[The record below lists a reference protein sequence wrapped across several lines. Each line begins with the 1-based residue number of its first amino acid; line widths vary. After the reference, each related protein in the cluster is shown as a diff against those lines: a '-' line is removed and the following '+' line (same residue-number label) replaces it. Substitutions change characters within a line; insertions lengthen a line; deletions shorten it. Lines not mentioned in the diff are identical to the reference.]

1 MPLSWT
7 SVVTLISL
15 SVPQLG
21 NFPPSNIHPQAGFS
35 KASTVSAACECGYST
50 HAINTNQKEFYT
62 DVLES
67 DFLRLKDFNAQ
78 TDWDRQV
85 WDVPP
90 VGSAKWGRN
99 NTAANVRTNPG
110 TPAAEGGVEGNDPG
124 LQIWVSSGAPEG
136 GNIASGEVATRRR
149 DMLYGSFRAGIKYTG
164 ESGTCGA
171 FFWVSRHK
179 FKIIPFD
186 LLEANSFHQQFDDRA
201 EIDVEFLSKLYV
213 DPANTDILLVIHAPP
228 EVPTSE
234 LFRPTPVGFR
244 PSVGYHEY
252 RFDWTPD
259 SITYYADS
267 KLMWESKLGVP
278 TRAGGLLLSHWS
290 NGDPGWSNGPPAKDA
305 HMEFSYVK
313 AYFNTTASDADY
325 KLRCRDPQ
333 KPDAV
338 CTVPDQTSPPD
349 PRKSTTF
356 LSPNK
361 GLPGGPAAAAPAP
374 ASPAPP
380 DAGPMVD
387 PRADPAGP
395 VSDKKK
401 EVTPDATCG
410 GEKGYTC
417 LGGDHGDCCSSY
429 GF

>member
-1 MPLSWT
+1 MLNSVGAKMPLSWT
-7 SVVTLISL
+7 SGVTLISL
-15 SVPQLG
+15 SVPQL
-21 NFPPSNIHPQAGFS
+21 
-35 KASTVSAACECGYST
+35 VSAACECGYST
-50 HAINTNQKEFYT
+50 HAINTNTNKVYT

-67 DFLRLKDFNAQ
+67 DFLRLRDFNAQ
-78 TDWDRQV
+78 SDWDRQV
-85 WDVPP
+85 WDIPA
-90 VGSAKWGRN
+90 VGSAKWGKN
-99 NTAANVRTNPG
+99 MTAGNVRMNPG
-110 TPAAEGGVEGNDPG
+110 PPAAEGSVEGGEPG
-124 LQIWVSSGAPEG
+124 LQLWVSSGAPEG
-136 GNIASGEVATRRR
+136 GSVPGGEVATRRR

-171 FFWVSRHK
+171 FFW
-179 FKIIPFD
+179 
-186 LLEANSFHQQFDDRA
+186 QFDDHA

-213 DPANTDILLVIHAPP
+213 DPANTDILLVIHAAP
-228 EVPTSE
+228 EVSTSD

-267 KLMWESKLGVP
+267 KLIWESKLGVP
-278 TRAGGLLLSHWS
+278 THPGGLILNHWS

-305 HMEFSYVK
+305 RMDFSYVK
-313 AYFNTTASDADY
+313 AYFNTTSSDSNY

-349 PRKSTTF
+349 PRQSTTF

-361 GLPGGPAAAAPAP
+361 GLPGDPAAPAPAPAP
-374 ASPAPP
+374 ASPGAP
-380 DAGPMVD
+380 DASPAKD
-387 PRADPAGP
+387 PRATNADPAAP

-401 EVTPDATCG
+401 KVTPDATCG
-410 GEKGYTC
+410 GANGYTC